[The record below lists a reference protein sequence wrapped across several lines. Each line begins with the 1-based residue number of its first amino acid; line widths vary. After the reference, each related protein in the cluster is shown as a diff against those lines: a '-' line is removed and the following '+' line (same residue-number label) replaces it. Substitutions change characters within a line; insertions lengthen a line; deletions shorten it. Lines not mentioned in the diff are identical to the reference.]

1 MKSANS
7 NIPNRLSSMQHSS
20 TKISSISN
28 PNRLSRNIIN
38 LSNLNSPVST
48 RMRQDTS
55 PMRKHRQRC
64 ARLFIPPLRAT
75 HPCRIRYPYPS
86 RPRQWDTR
94 QSTLAPNL
102 CLTRNF
108 RLFRPNPTRLTC
120 RCLTR
125 RTLSLLCR
133 PYRLS
138 SPRSHTRSSTRL
150 CRRYHTQNLFT
161 RHRRWTHSKVDMRD
175 R

>member
-7 NIPNRLSSMQHSS
+7 NIPNSLSSMQPSS
-20 TKISSISN
+20 TKTSSTSN
-28 PNRLSRNIIN
+28 SNSLSRNIIN
-38 LSNLNSPVST
+38 LSNLNSLVPS

-64 ARLFIPPLRAT
+64 AHLFIPPLRAT
-75 HPCRIRYPYPS
+75 HPCHIRYPYPS
-86 RPRQWDTR
+86 RPRPWDTR
-94 QSTLAPNL
+94 QSILAPNR
-102 CLTRNF
+102 CLMRNF

-120 RCLTR
+120 RRLTR

-138 SPRSHTRSSTRL
+138 SPRSQTPSTTRL
-150 CRRYHTQNLFT
+150 CRPYHTQNLFT
-161 RHRRWTHSKVDMRD
+161 RHRR
-175 R
+175 